1 MTIVCTVPALSV
13 NVTDTLS
20 PVFKPD
26 TVPVTVTVCEAE
38 SATGSI
44 ETKGGVVSI
53 SAEIV
58 SLIGLPTGSVPSTIT
73 VTGPSA
79 TGVGKVISK
88 VPSGPTT
95 TLTT

>member
-1 MTIVCTVPALSV
+1 M
-13 NVTDTLS
+13 NDTLS
-20 PVFKPD
+20 PVFNPD

-44 ETKGGVVSI
+44 AISGGVVSTSI
-53 SAEIV
+53 EIV
-58 SLIGLPTGSVPSTIT
+58 SFIEFPAGSVTSTTT

-79 TGVGKVISK
+79 IGVGNVISK
-88 VPSGPTT
+88 VPSGAIT

>member
-1 MTIVCTVPALSV
+1 M
-13 NVTDTLS
+13 TDTLS

-44 ETKGGVVSI
+44 AISGGVVSTSI
-53 SAEIV
+53 EIV
-58 SLIGLPTGSVPSTIT
+58 SFIGLPTGSVASTTT

-79 TGVGKVISK
+79 IGVGRVISK
-88 VPSGPTT
+88 VPSGPIT

>member
-1 MTIVCTVPALSV
+1 MF
-13 NVTDTLS
+13 N
-20 PVFKPD
+20 PD
-26 TVPVTVTVCEAE
+26 TVPVIVTVCEAE

-44 ETKGGVVSI
+44 AISGAVVSI
-53 SAEIV
+53 SIEIV
-58 SLIGLPTGSVPSTIT
+58 SFIGLPTGSVASTTT

-88 VPSGPTT
+88 VPSGPIT